1 MYRQRMHLFPK
12 TQQDFMEMMRLG
24 EEFNKLA
31 ADKGWTQ
38 GTLWMP
44 TVGGSEVVA
53 EFDYVDLATFQRESE
68 SMFQDPE
75 MMAVSGKIWALGAAR
90 EPYSELLQT
99 MPSAA

>member
-12 TQQDFMEMMRLG
+12 TQEDWMELMRLG
-24 EEFNKLA
+24 DEFNKLA

-38 GTLWMP
+38 GTFWMP
-44 TVGGSEVVA
+44 TVGGSEMVV
-53 EFDYVDLATFQRESE
+53 EFDYVDLTTFQRESE
-68 SMFQDPE
+68 AMFAEPD

-99 MPSAA
+99 MPGAA